1 MLGGE
6 TDGKVMDDNE
16 VEAKFATVA
25 NGRRV
30 GTGLGGIVDTII
42 IRSAAT
48 AKQSQFN
55 CQLVENVE
63 IASIHSIQ
71 GQLFVSFSSL
81 SSKSAGRGCSKI
93 PFYKLRPH

>member
-1 MLGGE
+1 MVIDE
-6 TDGKVMDDNE
+6 VDD
-16 VEAKFATVA
+16 EAKFPTVA

-63 IASIHSIQ
+63 VTSIHSIQ
-71 GQLFVSFSSL
+71 GRLFVYFSSL
-81 SSKSAGRGCSKI
+81 SSKSAGRGRSKI
-93 PFYKLRPH
+93 FFYKLRPH